1 MKKRMAALFAAA
13 AFLLCSCSNS
23 GNINSEETDRP
34 SIGTVSKTPEPA
46 SSSSSEENTASQTE
60 EPGTTIPEVI
70 APTYSE
76 EEIASG
82 QLYLSGKE
90 QFVVSKNKNIITIIL
105 DAVDNRYISELLQTD
120 PEAFNGLEDFTVY
133 TDTCSVFDS
142 TFQSV
147 TQIYA
152 GFDALPSYGAAQW
165 SSDAWGSEKVKE
177 FYSRFHKAGYK
188 MNFYTEA
195 DLILKDQMG
204 LFDNIALSRETMETR
219 DFYHMNKG
227 FQDRLSTMKTA
238 DNDYNYFIVEHIL
251 GAHSPIDVYPY
262 TEQIKFLFD
271 IVREYLDN
279 LKSFGVYD
287 DATIIIMADH
297 GVHDRGIY
305 GLNATPMFMIKEAN
319 ASHEEIKVSAAP
331 IYFTDLMS
339 TYLINAGLYN
349 EETDRDLFGS
359 SIYDFDE
366 DSERERVINYRSY
379 SDDYPPSAVSSAVP
393 SYGYNILLTY
403 KYTGDTEE
411 LLNVINQR
419 NPTVTWMEEDAA

>member
-1 MKKRMAALFAAA
+1 MKKRLAALSLVMV
-13 AFLLCSCSNS
+13 FLLCSCSNGGIS
-23 GNINSEETDRP
+23 DTSTDRP
-34 SIGTVSKTPEPA
+34 SIGTVSDGSEPI
-46 SSSSSEENTASQTE
+46 SSSSAEGTPAETE
-60 EPGTTIPEVI
+60 EPGSTMPEVI
-70 APTYSE
+70 APTYTD

-105 DAVDNRYISELLQTD
+105 DAVDNRYISELLETN
-120 PEAFNGLEDFTVY
+120 PEAFKGLEDFTVY

-152 GFDALPSYGAAQW
+152 GFDRLPSYEVAQW
-165 SSDAWGSEKVKE
+165 SKDAWGSEKTKE

-204 LFDNIALSRETMETR
+204 LFDNIALSKEAMETR
-219 DFYHMNKG
+219 DFFHMNKG
-227 FQDRLSTMKTA
+227 FQGQLSTMKTA
-238 DNDYNYFIVEHIL
+238 DNDYNYFIVEHLL

-262 TEQIKFLFD
+262 TAQIEFLFD

-279 LKSFGVYD
+279 LKKFGVYD
-287 DATIIIMADH
+287 DATIIIMSDH

-319 ASHEEIKVSAAP
+319 ASREEIKVSAAP

-349 EETDRDLFGS
+349 EQTDREMFGS
-359 SIYDFDE
+359 SIYDFD
-366 DSERERVINYRSY
+366 DNSERERVMNYRGY
-379 SDDYPPSAVSSAVP
+379 SNRYPASAISPVVP
-393 SYGYNILLTY
+393 SYGYNILLSY

-411 LLNVINQR
+411 LLRIINQN